1 MRVRVRDSRSSS
13 IASLQVT
20 KLLLLPLTMIASVA
34 SAGAYWT
41 PLLSNWNLFLDK
53 PMSRLA
59 GFLASCVMFACCS
72 SACAAE
78 RYTEARITGI
88 EAYDLNI
95 VVFLQYISGDGLPQG
110 NGGINGAIQ
119 SFLFLANSPT
129 DITNRRH
136 FLATAMLAQAQN
148 ASVRIRW
155 EDAGANA
162 NRIIVLLTRG
172 S

>member
-1 MRVRVRDSRSSS
+1 MNRL
-13 IASLQVT
+13 AAFL
-20 KLLLLPLTMIASVA
+20 
-34 SAGAYWT
+34 AGA
-41 PLLSNWNLFLDK
+41 
-53 PMSRLA
+53 
-59 GFLASCVMFACCS
+59 VMFACLS
-72 SACAAE
+72 SASATE

-95 VVFLQYISGDGLPQG
+95 VVFLQYVSGDGLPQG
-110 NGGINGAIQ
+110 NGGTNGSIQ

-129 DITNRRH
+129 DITNRKH
-136 FLATAMLAQAQN
+136 FLATALLAQAQN

-162 NRIIVLLTRG
+162 NRIVVLLTRE